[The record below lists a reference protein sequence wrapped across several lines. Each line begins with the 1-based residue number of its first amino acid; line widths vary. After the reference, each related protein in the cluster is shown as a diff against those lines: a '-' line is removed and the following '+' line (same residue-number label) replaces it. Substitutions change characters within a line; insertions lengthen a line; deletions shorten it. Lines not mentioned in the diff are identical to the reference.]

1 MILKINALSLILAS
15 GLLLGLAGCAKDEH
29 GGGNSGEGGG
39 ENLPVFN
46 FSTKATY
53 TLNLQYQVPSGYR
66 VYFEV
71 YAENPFSADQV
82 KKTDLEPIDKGYTD
96 DKGKYSSTI
105 IVPAAVETLY
115 IYTPNAGVP
124 SLLTATAKDGIL
136 SEATVPT
143 ASANGAKSANG
154 FDFVSPNTVT
164 SCNKVDFPGIQ
175 TILLGS
181 WTHSDNL
188 VSVPGVDQSV
198 LWGGNAR
205 LWGRPDYLSFVNQ
218 QSFPDASKGKAL
230 DIDAAIW
237 NTINTVLPGEGHG
250 EVNPDVLQN
259 GDIRVTQDAEVDLY
273 LLDEQCLNLNVLAY
287 YCYPTGQAPT
297 SPADIKAQVIALPDA
312 KMIRYHFTPYLGT
325 GVTNYGAMLPGE
337 GIRLHYIDENGVN
350 QGTKFPAG
358 TSIGWVLYSNGY
370 KMKYETNSVVGV
382 YETGVPQKGD
392 GAVYSDPKLMGGLP
406 HVAVFRHGDFVITSF
421 EDGVKTSASDM
432 RDYKDVIFHVASTP
446 AGAITPG
453 IPDKDP
459 NAPDDKTV
467 VFESKYRGIL
477 SFEDNWPYRG
487 DFDMNDVVIKYVST
501 VGYNIKNEVLETTD
515 VFTVMWSGATYNNSF
530 AYQNA
535 NLSSVGATV
544 TFEGGD
550 GTTTYDAQQQVVRLA
565 SNVLDYANL
574 PDKKVFT
581 VKTKYTNP
589 INRQNF
595 VWAPYNPFIAIK
607 GDKTKEAHLVN
618 HTPTSYA
625 NMSLFGFGHDKSQP
639 DKGLYYITYD
649 DNGNQMPFAIDL
661 RFESQKQMDTY
672 VIPAENK
679 PIHVH
684 YPDFLKWIKSQGRDY
699 KNWYLHPQG
708 R

>member
-1 MILKINALSLILAS
+1 MKLKINALPLILAS
-15 GLLLGLAGCAKDEH
+15 GLLLSLAGCAKGEH
-29 GGGNSGEGGG
+29 NGGNSGEGGG
-39 ENLPVFN
+39 GNLPVFN

-53 TLNLQYQVPSGYR
+53 TLNLKYQVPDGYR

-82 KKTDLEPIDKGYTD
+82 KKNNLEPIDKGYTE
-96 DKGKYSSTI
+96 DKGKYNSSIT
-105 IVPAAVETLY
+105 VPAAVETLY

-124 SLLTATAKDGIL
+124 SLLVATVKDGIL

-143 ASANGAKSANG
+143 TSASGAKSANG
-154 FDFVSPNTVT
+154 FGFATSNTVT
-164 SCNKVDFPGIQ
+164 TCSKVDFPGVQ

-181 WTHSDNL
+181 WSHSNKL
-188 VSVPGVDQSV
+188 VDIPGVDQSV

-218 QSFPDASKGKAL
+218 QSFPDASKGNAL

-237 NTINTVLPGEGHG
+237 NTINTVLPGEGLG
-250 EVNPDVLQN
+250 AVDPDVLQN
-259 GDIRVTQDAEVDLY
+259 GDIHVTQEAEVNLY

-337 GIRLHYIDENGVN
+337 GIQLHYIDENGVDR
-350 QGTKFPAG
+350 GTKFPAG
-358 TSIGWVLYSNGY
+358 TSIGWILYSNGY
-370 KMKYETNSVVGV
+370 ETKIEFDPSQGAIEVGI
-382 YETGVPQKGD
+382 PQKGK
-392 GAVYSDPKLMGGLP
+392 GTVYSDPKLMGGIP
-406 HVAVFRHGDFVITSF
+406 HVAIFRHGDFVITSF
-421 EDGVKTSASDM
+421 EDGIKTSASDV
-432 RDYKDVIFHVASTP
+432 RDYKDVIFHVSSTP

-453 IPDKDP
+453 IPDKNPDTP
-459 NAPDDKTV
+459 NDKTV
-467 VFESKYRGIL
+467 VFESKYQGIL
-477 SFEDNWPYRG
+477 SFEDNWPYQG

-501 VGYNIKNEVLETTD
+501 VGFNTKNEVLETTD
-515 VFTVMWSGATYNNSF
+515 VFTVLWSGASYNNSF

-535 NLSSVGATV
+535 NLNGGGATV

-550 GTTTYDAQQQVVRLA
+550 GTTSYDAQQQVVRLA

-581 VKTKYTNP
+581 VKTKYTGP
-589 INRQNF
+589 ISRSNF
-595 VWAPYNPFIAIK
+595 AWAPYNPFIAVK
-607 GDKTKEAHLVN
+607 GEKTKEVHLVN
-618 HTPTSYA
+618 QAPTSYA
-625 NMSLFGFGHDKSQP
+625 DMSLFGIGKDKSQP
-639 DKGLYYITYD
+639 AKGLYYITYD
-649 DNGNQMPFAIDL
+649 DNGNQKPFAIDL
-661 RFESQKQMDTY
+661 MFNSQEQMDTY
-672 VIPAENK
+672 VIPAERK

-684 YPDFLKWIKSQGRDY
+684 YPDFLKWIKSQGKEY
-699 KNWYLHPQG
+699 KDWYLHPQG
-708 R
+708 K